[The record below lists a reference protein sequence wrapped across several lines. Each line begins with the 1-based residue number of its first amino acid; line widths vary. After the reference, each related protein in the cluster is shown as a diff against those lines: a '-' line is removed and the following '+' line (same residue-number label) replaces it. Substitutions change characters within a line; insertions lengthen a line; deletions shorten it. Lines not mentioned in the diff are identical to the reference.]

1 MKLKI
6 GSDIIKVYK
15 DVHTW
20 AGIVCGLM
28 LFIAFYAGA
37 ITMFEKPLERWAT
50 PPSQLAEAPPLE
62 DAEKLLAAV
71 LEQYPGAARR
81 YSIVVTPTPDQPAR
95 LVFSERGN
103 RPRELVEYGAS
114 FAADG
119 SLQVQRL
126 RAAKAAQVVDRMH
139 QYVGLPFPDPV
150 AKAVMGVGDGEAVDE
165 VVKAKSSLLGKL
177 DLKALMPKKDK
188 SKQPAMAKA

>member
-15 DVHTW
+15 DAHTW

-62 DAEKLLAAV
+62 DADAAAIERFLDAVWAEQGLAPATLAAYRSDLQAV
-71 LEQYPGAARR
+71 ARW
-81 YSIVVTPTPDQPAR
+81 
-95 LVFSERGN
+95 
-103 RPRELVEYGAS
+103 
-114 FAADG
+114 
-119 SLQVQRL
+119 L
-126 RAAKAAQVVDRMH
+126 RATPAVAITAATAAISTERIDDSITWLLFQAAANQRSEKPSH
-139 QYVGLPFPDPV
+139 L
-150 AKAVMGVGDGEAVDE
+150 AIE
-165 VVKAKSSLLGKL
+165 VPE
-177 DLKALMPKKDK
+177 LKA
-188 SKQPAMAKA
+188 